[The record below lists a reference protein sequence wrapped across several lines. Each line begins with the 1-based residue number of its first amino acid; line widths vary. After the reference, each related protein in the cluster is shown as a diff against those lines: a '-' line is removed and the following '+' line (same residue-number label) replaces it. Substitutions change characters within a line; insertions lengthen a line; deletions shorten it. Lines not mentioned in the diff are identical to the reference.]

1 MGEDQQNQKKEVK
14 EEEEEEDMP
23 GGHRILP
30 DKGVTEREAKLA
42 ESLATLLG
50 YGIPRE
56 LAIKVAN
63 DVSYKPSE
71 ASRSVTVYQVLGKDR
86 VQKYL
91 SSLLT
96 KAGLGQEAV
105 TGDLRRAITLG
116 LSSGDAKV
124 GDAIKGLELAMKMH
138 NMFPAQRVESTSV
151 RINTELMQKNR
162 RALKTDLEGLEVEE
176 AELLEEGELI
186 GKKDED

>member
-30 DKGVTEREAKLA
+30 DK
-42 ESLATLLG
+42 
-50 YGIPRE
+50 
-56 LAIKVAN
+56 
-63 DVSYKPSE
+63 
-71 ASRSVTVYQVLGKDR
+71 SVTVYQVLGKDR

-105 TGDLRRAITLG
+105 TSDLRRAITLG

-176 AELLEEGELI
+176 AELLEEGEL
-186 GKKDED
+186 

>member
-63 DVSYKPSE
+63 DVSYKQSE

-96 KAGLGQEAV
+96 KAGLGQ
-105 TGDLRRAITLG
+105 
-116 LSSGDAKV
+116 
-124 GDAIKGLELAMKMH
+124 
-138 NMFPAQRVESTSV
+138 
-151 RINTELMQKNR
+151 
-162 RALKTDLEGLEVEE
+162 
-176 AELLEEGELI
+176 
-186 GKKDED
+186 